1 MSATYT
7 VKSEI
12 VIPEVI
18 ADLVETKLGDNIT
31 LLPLAEQDNT
41 LEGQPGDTLKFP
53 AFQYIGA
60 ASVVDEN
67 NPVVVGKLEAG
78 TTQAT
83 VRKYAKAISITDEAR
98 LSGFGNPMDEAA
110 KQLARSIDQG
120 VDDELFSVLNAVNIN
135 RKFVNTT
142 LSADNIADA
151 LVLFGEDLTG
161 PKILLTDAA
170 GFAQLRNDAEY
181 IKASDMGQRMIN
193 GDVVGEIWGCQ
204 ILITNKVK
212 IDTTIKEKQH
222 FIVKPGALRLVN
234 KRGTLIEVQRE
245 PDYMRDNIFASK
257 HCVAYLYDHSK
268 VVAITEFTALQS
280 LNAATVGIK
289 STVGTAATNG
299 TFITIPEDMA
309 APAGYKWVYKLDTT
323 ATDIG
328 TFGSAI
334 NTPTAWTSS
343 TTEIDAGADNTHAH
357 VLLVSADN
365 KPVKEATLALVKK
378 SAE

>member
-7 VKSEI
+7 LKANL

-18 ADLVETKLGDNIT
+18 ADLVETKLGDNVT

-53 AFQYIGA
+53 AFEYIGA

-67 NPVVVGKLEAG
+67 GQVVVGNLAAG
-78 TTQAT
+78 TKTAT
-83 VRKYAKAISITDEAR
+83 VHKYAKAISITDEAR

-110 KQLARSIDQG
+110 KQLARAIDQG
-120 VDDELFSVLNAVNIN
+120 VDDELFSVLNGVNIN
-135 RKFVNTT
+135 RKWVSTT
-142 LSADNIADA
+142 LSADNVADA

-170 GFAQLRNDAEY
+170 GFAQLRQDSDY

-212 IDTTIKEKQH
+212 NNTTVKEKQH

-268 VVAITEFTALQS
+268 VVAITEFTGLQALT
-280 LNAATVGIK
+280 AASGIK
-289 STVGTAATNG
+289 TEAGESGKTKIV
-299 TFITIPEDMA
+299 IPEVMA
-309 APAGYKWVYKLDTT
+309 APAGYKWVYKLDDT
-323 ATDIG
+323 ATDMGAWDTALTG
-328 TFGSAI
+328 TTDWVDSD
-334 NTPTAWTSS
+334 
-343 TTEIDAGADNTHAH
+343 TEISANSKTKAH
-357 VLLVSADN
+357 VVLVNATDS
-365 KPVKEATLALVKK
+365 KPVKTITVDVNAGA
-378 SAE
+378 

>member
-1 MSATYT
+1 MSASYT
-7 VKSEI
+7 MKANL

-18 ADLVETKLGDNIT
+18 ADLVETKLGDNVT

-53 AFQYIGA
+53 AFEYIGA

-67 NPVVVGKLEAG
+67 GQVVVGNLAAG
-78 TTQAT
+78 TKTAT
-83 VRKYAKAISITDEAR
+83 VHKYAKAISITDEAR

-110 KQLARSIDQG
+110 KQLARAIDQG
-120 VDDELFSVLNAVNIN
+120 VDDELFSVLNGVNIN
-135 RKFVNTT
+135 RKWVNST

-170 GFAQLRNDAEY
+170 GFAQLRKDADY

-212 IDTTIKEKQH
+212 NNTTVKEKQH

-268 VVAITEFTALQS
+268 VVAITEFTGLQALP
-280 LNAATVGIK
+280 ADCGIE
-289 STVGTAATNG
+289 SVVGTTASND
-299 TFITIPEDMA
+299 TFIVIPDEMA
-309 APAGYKWVYKLDTT
+309 APAGYKWVYKLDSS
-323 ATDIG
+323 ADNIG
-328 TFGSAI
+328 TFGSVL
-334 NTPTAWTSS
+334 NGTTDWTSS
-343 TTEIDAGADNTHAH
+343 TTEIAAAANTKAH
-357 VLLVSADN
+357 VVLVNATDS
-365 KPVKEATLALVKK
+365 KPVKTMTITLVKK
-378 SAE
+378 S

>member
-1 MSATYT
+1 MPATYT
-7 VKSEI
+7 LKANL

-41 LEGQPGDTLKFP
+41 LEGQPGDALKFP
-53 AFQYIGA
+53 AFEYIGA
-60 ASVVDEN
+60 ASVVNEN
-67 NPVVVGKLEAG
+67 NQVVVGNLAAG
-78 TTQAT
+78 TKTAT
-83 VRKYAKAISITDEAR
+83 VHKYAKAISITDEAR

-120 VDDELFSVLNAVNIN
+120 VDDELFSVLNGVNIN
-135 RKFVNTT
+135 RKFVSST
-142 LSADNIADA
+142 LWADNIADA

-170 GFAQLRNDAEY
+170 GFAQLRKDADY

-212 IDTTIKEKQH
+212 TNATVKEKQH

-268 VVAITEFTALQS
+268 VVAITEFTALQA
-280 LNAATVGIK
+280 LTAASVGIE
-289 STVGTAATNG
+289 SVVGTTAANDTYLV
-299 TFITIPEDMA
+299 IPDELA
-309 APAGYKWVYKLDTT
+309 APAGYKWVYKLDSS

-328 TFGSAI
+328 VFG
-334 NTPTAWTSS
+334 TPIAGTTDWTSS
-343 TTEIDAGADNTHAH
+343 DTEIAAAANTKAHILLVDTVAGA
-357 VLLVSADN
+357 
-365 KPVKEATLALVKK
+365 PVKTTTIDLVKML
-378 SAE
+378 

>member
-1 MSATYT
+1 MASYT
-7 VKSEI
+7 MKANL

-18 ADLVETKLGDNIT
+18 ADLVESKLGDNVT
-31 LLPLAEQDNT
+31 LIPLAEQDNT

-53 AFQYIGA
+53 AFEYIGA
-60 ASVVDEN
+60 ASVVNEN
-67 NPVVVGKLEAG
+67 GQVVVGNLAAG
-78 TTQAT
+78 TKTAT
-83 VRKYAKAISITDEAR
+83 VHKYAKAISITDEAR

-120 VDDELFSVLNAVNIN
+120 VDDELFSVLNGVNIN
-135 RKFVNTT
+135 RKFVSST
-142 LSADNIADA
+142 LGADNIADA

-170 GFAQLRNDAEY
+170 GFAQLRKDADY

-212 IDTTIKEKQH
+212 TNTTIKEKQH

-234 KRGTLIEVQRE
+234 KRGTLVEVQRE

-268 VVAITEFTALQS
+268 VVAITEFTGLQAL
-280 LNAATVGIK
+280 AADCGIE
-289 STVGTAATNG
+289 SVVGTSAANG
-299 TFITIPEDMA
+299 TFIVIPDDMA
-309 APAGYKWVYKLDTT
+309 APAGYKWVYKLDSSADNIGVFGTALEGTT
-323 ATDIG
+323 D
-328 TFGSAI
+328 
-334 NTPTAWTSS
+334 WTSS
-343 TTEIDAGADNTHAH
+343 ETEIAASSSTKAH
-357 VLLVSADN
+357 VVLVNATDS
-365 KPVKEATLALVKK
+365 KPVKTITVTLVKK
-378 SAE
+378 S

>member
-7 VKSEI
+7 LKANL

-18 ADLVETKLGDNIT
+18 ADLVETKLGDNVT

-53 AFQYIGA
+53 AFEYIGA

-67 NPVVVGKLEAG
+67 GQVVVGNLAAG
-78 TTQAT
+78 TKTAT
-83 VRKYAKAISITDEAR
+83 VHKYAKAISITDEAR

-110 KQLARSIDQG
+110 KQLARAIDQG
-120 VDDELFSVLNAVNIN
+120 VDDELFSVLNDVNIN
-135 RKFVNTT
+135 RKWVSST
-142 LSADNIADA
+142 LSADNVADA

-170 GFAQLRNDAEY
+170 GFAQLRKDPDY

-212 IDTTIKEKQH
+212 NNTTVKEKQH
-222 FIVKPGALRLVN
+222 FIVNPGALRLVN

-268 VVAITEFTALQS
+268 VVAITEFTGLQALD
-280 LNAATVGIK
+280 AASVGIE
-289 STVGTAATNG
+289 SVEGDTATND
-299 TFITIPEDMA
+299 TYLVIPDELA
-309 APAGYKWVYKLDTT
+309 APDGYKWVYKLD
-323 ATDIG
+323 
-328 TFGSAI
+328 S
-334 NTPTAWTSS
+334 
-343 TTEIDAGADNTHAH
+343 
-357 VLLVSADN
+357 SADN
-365 KPVKEATLALVKK
+365 IGVFGTQLTGTTDWVSSDTEISASSATKAHVVLVKTADGKPVKTTTLDLVKK
-378 SAE
+378 

>member
-1 MSATYT
+1 MPASYT
-7 VKSEI
+7 LKANL

-53 AFQYIGA
+53 AFEYIGA

-67 NPVVVGKLEAG
+67 GQVVVGNLAAG
-78 TTQAT
+78 TKTAT
-83 VRKYAKAISITDEAR
+83 VHKYAKAISITDEAR

-110 KQLARSIDQG
+110 KQLARAIDQG
-120 VDDELFSVLNAVNIN
+120 VDDELFSVLNGVNIN
-135 RKFVNTT
+135 RKFVNST

-170 GFAQLRNDAEY
+170 GFAQLRKDADY

-212 IDTTIKEKQH
+212 NNTTVKEKQH

-268 VVAITEFTALQS
+268 VVAITEFTGLQAL
-280 LNAATVGIK
+280 
-289 STVGTAATNG
+289 TAASGIETKAG
-299 TFITIPEDMA
+299 TSGNTKIVIPDVMA
-309 APAGYKWVYKLDTT
+309 APAGYKWVYKLDTSDNNIGAWDT
-323 ATDIG
+323 ALTGTTDWVDSDTEITASTNTKAHVVLVNATD
-328 TFGSAI
+328 S
-334 NTPTAWTSS
+334 
-343 TTEIDAGADNTHAH
+343 
-357 VLLVSADN
+357 
-365 KPVKEATLALVKK
+365 KPVKTITVDVNKGT
-378 SAE
+378 

>member
-1 MSATYT
+1 MPASYT
-7 VKSEI
+7 LKSNL

-53 AFQYIGA
+53 AFEYIGA
-60 ASVVDEN
+60 ASVVNEN
-67 NPVVVGKLEAG
+67 NQVVVGNLAAG
-78 TTQAT
+78 TKTAT
-83 VRKYAKAISITDEAR
+83 VHKYAKAISITDEAR

-110 KQLARSIDQG
+110 KQLARAIDQG
-120 VDDELFSVLNAVNIN
+120 VDDEMFSVLNGVNIN
-135 RKFVNTT
+135 RKFVSST
-142 LSADNIADA
+142 LGSDNIADA

-170 GFAQLRNDAEY
+170 GFAQLRKDADY

-193 GDVVGEIWGCQ
+193 GDIVGEIWGCQ

-212 IDTTIKEKQH
+212 NNTTVKEKQH

-268 VVAITEFTALQS
+268 VVAITEFTALQV
-280 LNAATVGIK
+280 LTAAAGIK
-289 STVGTAATNG
+289 SNIGTTGQND
-299 TFITIPEDMA
+299 TFIEIPAALA
-309 APAGYKWVYKLDTT
+309 APVGYKWVYKLAGNDTAMGAFST
-323 ATDIG
+323 PLAGTTD
-328 TFGSAI
+328 
-334 NTPTAWTSS
+334 WTSS
-343 TTEIDAGADNTHAH
+343 VTEIAAGANTHAG
-357 VLLVSADN
+357 VLLVDSTGA
-365 KPVKEATLALVKK
+365 PVKSIVIALTKK
-378 SAE
+378 GA

>member
-1 MSATYT
+1 MPATYT
-7 VKSEI
+7 LKANL

-41 LEGQPGDTLKFP
+41 LEGQPGDALKFP
-53 AFQYIGA
+53 AFEYIGA
-60 ASVVDEN
+60 ASVVNEN
-67 NPVVVGKLEAG
+67 NQVVVGNLAAG
-78 TTQAT
+78 TKTAT
-83 VRKYAKAISITDEAR
+83 VHKYAKAISITDEAR

-120 VDDELFSVLNAVNIN
+120 VDDELFSVLNGVNIN
-135 RKFVNTT
+135 RKFVSST
-142 LSADNIADA
+142 LGADNIADA

-170 GFAQLRNDAEY
+170 GFAQLRKDADY

-212 IDTTIKEKQH
+212 TNATVKEKQH

-268 VVAITEFTALQS
+268 VVAITEFTALQA
-280 LNAATVGIK
+280 LTAASVGIE
-289 STVGTAATNG
+289 SVVGTTAANDTYLV
-299 TFITIPEDMA
+299 IPDELA
-309 APAGYKWVYKLDTT
+309 APAGYKWVYKLDSS

-328 TFGSAI
+328 VFG
-334 NTPTAWTSS
+334 TPIAGTTDWTSS
-343 TTEIDAGADNTHAH
+343 DTEIAAAANTKAHILLVDTVAGA
-357 VLLVSADN
+357 
-365 KPVKEATLALVKK
+365 PVKTTTIDLVKML
-378 SAE
+378 

>member
-1 MSATYT
+1 MSASYT
-7 VKSEI
+7 LKANL

-18 ADLVETKLGDNIT
+18 ADLVETKLGDNVT

-53 AFQYIGA
+53 AFEYIGA

-67 NPVVVGKLEAG
+67 GQVVVGNLAAG
-78 TTQAT
+78 TKTAT
-83 VRKYAKAISITDEAR
+83 VHKYAKAISITDEAR

-110 KQLARSIDQG
+110 KQLARAIDQG
-120 VDDELFSVLNAVNIN
+120 VDDELFSVLNGVNIN
-135 RKFVNTT
+135 RKFVSST
-142 LSADNIADA
+142 LGADNIADA

-170 GFAQLRNDAEY
+170 GFAQLRKDADY

-212 IDTTIKEKQH
+212 NNTTVKEKQH

-268 VVAITEFTALQS
+268 VVAITEFTDLQALV
-280 LNAATVGIK
+280 AASVGIE
-289 STVGTAATNG
+289 SVVGTTATND
-299 TFITIPEDMA
+299 TFLVIPDELA
-309 APAGYKWVYKLDTT
+309 APDGYKWVYKLDSSADNIGVWDTALTGTT
-323 ATDIG
+323 D
-328 TFGSAI
+328 
-334 NTPTAWTSS
+334 WTSS
-343 TTEIDAGADNTHAH
+343 TTEIAAGANTKAH
-357 VLLVSADN
+357 VVLVNATDS
-365 KPVKEATLALVKK
+365 KPVKTTTISLVKK
-378 SAE
+378 GA